1 MTTYK
6 NVWIGIVAVN
16 LLAFFRPATGQM
28 VLPAQSTLPS
38 PEAREQVVLPAQY
51 EGRWEVQA
59 NGDVKATRKYTLP
72 MQMYRMWK
80 AADAPMLEARSF
92 SSGRSSLEV
101 TGKKADWDDLNRT
114 LIFTM
119 TEMGAFQNKGDH
131 WEGKMPLGHE
141 FSNLDETRKIAFF
154 HFTAAADIGQVQ
166 GQDQVILPP
175 DSVKPSWDA
184 SARVI
189 RYTMPASSTMGE
201 SSRMAMLLSAVCF
214 GTGILMWIASFIIG
228 GRKLTD

>member
-154 HFTAAADIGQVQ
+154 HFTAAAEHRASAGSGPSHPASGFRKTVMGCIGQGDPVY
-166 GQDQVILPP
+166 
-175 DSVKPSWDA
+175 DA
-184 SARVI
+184 SVEHH
-189 RYTMPASSTMGE
+189 G
-201 SSRMAMLLSAVCF
+201 
-214 GTGILMWIASFIIG
+214 GIE
-228 GRKLTD
+228 